1 MKLGKETT
9 DRGGMLLW
17 HQLRIVCSE
26 LESDVPAIWE
36 DMPVL
41 FRNQHRYLSAR
52 IDVAD
57 EALCELIKAR
67 WSQINMLLLKM
78 DLKVWTRCW
87 AAKCVSIADKERSNR
102 VLEVV
107 EYVCRWYSGHVG

>member
-1 MKLGKETT
+1 MKLGEETT
-9 DRGGMLLW
+9 DRGGMFLW
-17 HQLRIVCSE
+17 HQLRIISSY
-26 LESDVPAIWE
+26 LESDVSAVRK

-41 FRNQHRYLSAR
+41 LRDQHWYLPAG

-78 DLKVWTRCW
+78 DFDVWICCW
-87 AAKCVSIADKERSNR
+87 AAECVSIADEERS
-102 VLEVV
+102 
-107 EYVCRWYSGHVG
+107 Y